1 MHVGMAAIF
10 QNPGQP
16 ITDREVYALPPDVF
30 SDEDARP
37 KLTAV
42 ASRPHDA
49 RVFAALRDDGYF
61 WFLPTAGRCYC
72 GCDRRVPMPLP
83 NEKEE

>member
-1 MHVGMAAIF
+1 MRGTYHVQSLILAT
-10 QNPGQP
+10 P
-16 ITDREVYALPPDVF
+16 
-30 SDEDARP
+30 ARS
-37 KLTAV
+37 LARTV
-42 ASRPHDA
+42 ARRTCVQDTIYFIGA
-49 RVFAALRDDGYF
+49 FFYVFAALRDDGYF